1 MQPLI
6 TILGPT
12 ASGKSDLAIQ
22 LAGQFGGEIISADS
36 RQIYRGFDIGSG
48 KITPE
53 QAQIIPHHML
63 NIRDIWQDFNVSEFQ
78 AEANQII
85 HNLGE
90 QNKLPFLVGGTG
102 LYIESI
108 IHNYSFSP
116 IEPNKELREKLSQH
130 TKEELQKELLSL
142 NPNHNLNYS
151 DWNNPIRLIRAI
163 EIANSPRESASTYI
177 NSPQYNTC
185 IIGLN
190 NSLPNIKKKI
200 AKRVDNRLEAGVIE
214 EVKILIDI
222 LNTHLDK
229 SVSKIKLQQLGL
241 GTIAIAKYIDNVINY
256 EEMRRQYIDSEYQY
270 ARRQLTWFRRI
281 PNIHWFEADNPTLMK
296 DSNKLI
302 SVFVQSLI

>member
-1 MQPLI
+1 MQSLI

-63 NIRDIWQDFNVSEFQ
+63 NIRGIWQDFNVSEFQ
-78 AEANQII
+78 TEANQII
-85 HNLGE
+85 HNLEG

-116 IEPNKELREKLSQH
+116 IEPNKELREKLSQYS
-130 TKEELQKELLSL
+130 KEDLQEELLSL

-163 EIANSPRESASTYI
+163 EITNTPRETVSTHI

-190 NSLPNIKKKI
+190 NSLPNIKEKI
-200 AKRVDNRLEAGVIE
+200 IKRVNNRLEAGAIE
-214 EVKILIDI
+214 EVKSLITI
-222 LNTHLDK
+222 LNTHLGTE
-229 SVSKIKLQQLGL
+229 SGIIKLQQLGL
-241 GTIAIAKYIDNVINY
+241 GTVAIAQYLNNNLDY
-256 EEMRRQYIDSEYQY
+256 EEMRRQYIESEYQY

-281 PNIHWFEADNPTLMK
+281 PNIHWFEADSPTLIQ
-296 DSNKLI
+296 DSHKLI
-302 SVFVQSLI
+302 SDFLR

>member
-1 MQPLI
+1 MQSLI

-53 QAQIIPHHML
+53 QAQSTPHHML

-78 AEANQII
+78 AEANQIL

-102 LYIESI
+102 LYI
-108 IHNYSFSP
+108 
-116 IEPNKELREKLSQH
+116 
-130 TKEELQKELLSL
+130 ELLSL

-163 EIANSPRESASTYI
+163 EIENNPQKSASI
-177 NSPQYNTC
+177 HLNSPQYNTC

-190 NSLPNIKKKI
+190 NSLPDIKERI
-200 AKRVDNRLEAGVIE
+200 TKRVDNRLEAGAIE
-214 EVKILIDI
+214 EVKSLITI
-222 LNTHLDK
+222 LNTHLGTE
-229 SVSKIKLQQLGL
+229 SGIIKLQQLGL
-241 GTIAIAKYIDNVINY
+241 GTVAIAQYLNNNLDY
-256 EEMRRQYIDSEYQY
+256 EEMRRQYIESEYQY

-281 PNIHWFEADNPTLMK
+281 PNIHWFEADSPTLIQ
-296 DSNKLI
+296 DSHKLI
-302 SVFVQSLI
+302 SNFLR

>member
-1 MQPLI
+1 MQSLI

-53 QAQIIPHHML
+53 QAQSIPHHML

-78 AEANQII
+78 TEANEIL
-85 HNLGE
+85 HDLGE
-90 QNKLPFLVGGTG
+90 QKKLPFLVGGTG

-116 IEPNKELREKLSQH
+116 IEPNKELREKLSQYN
-130 TKEELQKELLSL
+130 KERLQKELLSL

-163 EIANSPRESASTYI
+163 EIANNPQESVSTHI

-190 NSLPNIKKKI
+190 NSLPNIKERI
-200 AKRVDNRLEAGVIE
+200 TKRVDNRLEAGAIE
-214 EVKILIDI
+214 EVKSLITI
-222 LNTHLDK
+222 LNAHLGTE
-229 SVSKIKLQQLGL
+229 SGIIKLQQLGL
-241 GTIAIAKYIDNVINY
+241 GTVAIAQYLNNNLDY
-256 EEMRRQYIDSEYQY
+256 EEMRRQYIESEYQY

-281 PNIHWFEADNPTLMK
+281 PNIHWFKADSPTLMQ
-296 DSNKLI
+296 DSHKLI
-302 SVFVQSLI
+302 SDFLR

>member
-1 MQPLI
+1 MQSLI

-53 QAQIIPHHML
+53 QAQSTPHHML

-78 AEANQII
+78 AEANQIL

-116 IEPNKELREKLSQH
+116 IEPNKELREKLSQYS
-130 TKEELQKELLSL
+130 KNELQKELLSL

-151 DWNNPIRLIRAI
+151 DWNNSIRLIRAI
-163 EIANSPRESASTYI
+163 EIENNPQKSASI
-177 NSPQYNTC
+177 HLNSPQYNTC

-190 NSLPNIKKKI
+190 NSLPDIKERI
-200 AKRVDNRLEAGVIE
+200 TKRVDNRLEAGAIE
-214 EVKILIDI
+214 EVKSLITI
-222 LNTHLDK
+222 LNTHLGTE
-229 SVSKIKLQQLGL
+229 SGIIKLQQLGL
-241 GTIAIAKYIDNVINY
+241 GTVAIAQYLNNNLDY
-256 EEMRRQYIDSEYQY
+256 EEMRRQYIESEYQY

-281 PNIHWFEADNPTLMK
+281 PNIHWFEADSPTLIQ
-296 DSNKLI
+296 DSHKLI
-302 SVFVQSLI
+302 SNFLR

>member
-1 MQPLI
+1 MQSLI

-53 QAQIIPHHML
+53 QAQSTPHHML

-78 AEANQII
+78 AEANQIL

-116 IEPNKELREKLSQH
+116 IEPNKELREKLSQYS
-130 TKEELQKELLSL
+130 KNELQKELLSL

-163 EIANSPRESASTYI
+163 EIENNPQKSASI
-177 NSPQYNTC
+177 HLNSPQYNTC

-190 NSLPNIKKKI
+190 NSLPDIKERI
-200 AKRVDNRLEAGVIE
+200 TKRVDNRLEAGAIE
-214 EVKILIDI
+214 EVKSLITI
-222 LNTHLDK
+222 LNTHLGTE
-229 SVSKIKLQQLGL
+229 SGIIKLQQLGL
-241 GTIAIAKYIDNVINY
+241 GTVAIAQYLNNNLDYK
-256 EEMRRQYIDSEYQY
+256 EMRRQYIESEYQY

-281 PNIHWFEADNPTLMK
+281 PNIHWFEADSPTLIQ
-296 DSNKLI
+296 DSHKLI
-302 SVFVQSLI
+302 SNFLR

>member
-1 MQPLI
+1 MQSLI
-6 TILGPT
+6 IILGPT

-53 QAQIIPHHML
+53 QAQTIPHHML

-78 AEANQII
+78 AEANKII

-116 IEPNKELREKLSQH
+116 IEPNKELREKLSQYN
-130 TKEELQKELLSL
+130 KERLQKELLSL

-163 EIANSPRESASTYI
+163 EIANNPQESVSTHI

-190 NSLPNIKKKI
+190 NSLPNIKERI
-200 AKRVDNRLEAGVIE
+200 TKRVDNRLEAGAIE
-214 EVKILIDI
+214 EVKSLITI
-222 LNTHLDK
+222 LNAHLGTE
-229 SVSKIKLQQLGL
+229 SGIIKLQQLGL
-241 GTIAIAKYIDNVINY
+241 GTVAIAQYLNNNLDY
-256 EEMRRQYIDSEYQY
+256 EEMRKQYIESEYQY

-281 PNIHWFEADNPTLMK
+281 PNIHWFEADSPTLMQ
-296 DSNKLI
+296 DSHKLI
-302 SVFVQSLI
+302 SDFLR

>member
-1 MQPLI
+1 MQSLI

-53 QAQIIPHHML
+53 QAQSTPHHML

-78 AEANQII
+78 AEANQIL

-116 IEPNKELREKLSQH
+116 IEPNKELREKLSQYS
-130 TKEELQKELLSL
+130 KNELQKELLSL

-163 EIANSPRESASTYI
+163 EIENNPQKSASI
-177 NSPQYNTC
+177 HLNSPQYNTC

-190 NSLPNIKKKI
+190 NSLPDIKERI
-200 AKRVDNRLEAGVIE
+200 TKRVDNRLEAGAIE
-214 EVKILIDI
+214 EVKSLITI
-222 LNTHLDK
+222 LNTHLGTE
-229 SVSKIKLQQLGL
+229 SGIIKLQQLGL
-241 GTIAIAKYIDNVINY
+241 GTVAIAQYLNNNLDY
-256 EEMRRQYIDSEYQY
+256 EEMRRQYIESEYQY

-281 PNIHWFEADNPTLMK
+281 PNIHWFEADSPTLIQ
-296 DSNKLI
+296 DSHKLI
-302 SVFVQSLI
+302 SNFLR